1 MRKIIFVFL
10 FFCFAITTVLAQVAT
25 IDIAAPDS
33 NGLSDNQVEDFDVD
47 TDGTILNNSAVD
59 GTAQLRG
66 TDGTS
71 TDVTA
76 NTNITAA
83 GGSEA
88 SLILFQVTSPSN
100 TSDLDGAIEVFGGEA
115 GLIIANPNGITC
127 NGCGFVNASRV
138 DLVTGNYNTDTG
150 TFDNISNDITVTSFG
165 LDASSVGI
173 LNIQT
178 NNFTNNGVVSTDT
191 FNLSIAGIFNNNNT
205 ESEIDVN
212 TFNLSAAGDF
222 DYTIKIIRINTSLI
236 STNCKTVVRTPN
248 KIICITISK
257 TSISI
262 NGPSSSNIY
271 NAILSVTICNNISGS
286 RYCKSIICIPNE
298 IITTV
303 VAVEITSY
311 IEVEAISSINS
322 SCISII
328 KITSC
333 NYQKD

>member
-1 MRKIIFVFL
+1 ML
-10 FFCFAITTVLAQVAT
+10 T
-25 IDIAAPDS
+25 
-33 NGLSDNQVEDFDVD
+33 

-150 TFDNISNDITVTSFG
+150 TFDNISNDITVEASFG

-178 NNFTNNGVVSTDT
+178 NNFTN
-191 FNLSIAGIFNNNNT
+191 
-205 ESEIDVN
+205 E
-212 TFNLSAAGDF
+212 
-222 DYTIKIIRINTSLI
+222 R
-236 STNCKTVVRTPN
+236 
-248 KIICITISK
+248 
-257 TSISI
+257 
-262 NGPSSSNIY
+262 
-271 NAILSVTICNNISGS
+271 SG
-286 RYCKSIICIPNE
+286 
-298 IITTV
+298 
-303 VAVEITSY
+303 
-311 IEVEAISSINS
+311 
-322 SCISII
+322 
-328 KITSC
+328 
-333 NYQKD
+333 